1 MFGKCIIKSRLQNSF
16 IVKGAPRLLRDGSDC
31 EVRARL
37 QSGWVCGVHRVA
49 SNRTHFASFLGVPY
63 AAQPLG
69 ERRFRELEPVQSWAD
84 FYDASNEG
92 PICPQHDVFYG
103 PLLGSANM
111 SEACIYA
118 NIHVPLDA
126 LPGYKTPR
134 PAQELLPPYGAGLSE
149 KEEDPGLPILV
160 FIHGGGFAFGS
171 GGTSLHGPEYLMH
184 KDVIVITFNYRLNVF
199 GFLSLN
205 SSSIPGNNGLRDIVT
220 LLRWVQANAQSFGGD
235 PNDVTLA
242 GQSAGA
248 SCAHLL
254 SMSKAADGLFHRL
267 ILMSGTGIPS
277 FFTTSPAYAEVV
289 ANLFLSNLGINATDP
304 EDIHRQLIDTPL
316 QDIMKANKQI
326 QDQIGIVAF
335 LPVVESSFPGV
346 TTILDNDPD
355 VLISKGCGKNI
366 PLIVGFT
373 TAECEVFRPN
383 FVKMDILSRIKENPL
398 LILSPNLIYKV
409 PINVALDLAQT
420 VEKRYFDGTPTMDKY
435 IRSCSDTFYV
445 YPAMKLAE
453 RRVLMQGAPVFL
465 YQYSYEADFN
475 VMKEARGL
483 SYKGATHVEDLTFVF
498 RANAMD
504 GVKGFSP
511 PTRKDEL
518 MANWM
523 TMFVK
528 NFMYCNDPTC
538 NQRPLSNWPAVE
550 ERLPVQ
556 YQNIDMPMFF
566 RFTELTNEQQ
576 DMVQFFDSLQNRTS

>member
-1 MFGKCIIKSRLQNSF
+1 MARVLGTVCVILLVAY
-16 IVKGAPRLLRDGSDC
+16 VKGAPRLLRDGSDC

-49 SNRTHFASFLGVPY
+49 NNRTHFASFLGVPY

-69 ERRFRELEPVQSWAD
+69 ERRFRELEPVKPWDD
-84 FYDASNEG
+84 FFDASNEG
-92 PICPQHDVFYG
+92 PICPQHDVLYG
-103 PLLGSANM
+103 RLLGSANM

-118 NIHVPLDA
+118 NIHVPMDA
-126 LPGYKTPR
+126 LPGYKPPR
-134 PAQELLPPYGAGLSE
+134 PARELLPPYEAGLSE

-171 GGTSLHGPEYLMH
+171 GGTGLYGPEYIMH

-254 SMSKAADGLFHRL
+254 SMSKAADGLFQRL

-304 EDIHRQLIDTPL
+304 DDIHRQLIDTPL
-316 QDIMKANKQI
+316 QDIMEANKQI
-326 QDQIGIVAF
+326 QDQIGIIAF
-335 LPVVESSFPGV
+335 LPVVESSFSGV

-355 VLISKGCGKNI
+355 VLLSKGSGKNI

-373 TAECEVFRPN
+373 TKECELFRPN
-383 FVKMDILSRIKENPL
+383 FEKMDILKRIKENPL
-398 LILSPNLIYKV
+398 LLLSPNLIYKV
-409 PINVALDLAQT
+409 PIKVALDLAQR
-420 VEKRYFDGTPTMDKY
+420 VDKRYFDGAPTMDKY
-435 IRSCSDTFYV
+435 IKSCSDTYYV

-453 RRVLMQGAPVFL
+453 RRVLMHGAPVFL
-465 YQYSYEADFN
+465 YQYSYEPDFS
-475 VMKEARGL
+475 VMKESRGL
-483 SYKGATHVEDLTFVF
+483 EFKGATHVEDMTFVF

-566 RFTELTNEQQ
+566 RFTELNDEQQ